1 MNTHKPVTK
10 QVIAFYWQHAWRYPR
25 LVLGVLITIPIV
37 VISNGFL
44 PALILAN
51 VLNRLSKHD
60 FIPHEVWASFGPEL
74 ISYGLLVL
82 ISGTLGWRLVDYMA
96 WRLEARVE
104 RDLAQEVF
112 KHLVSQSANFHANNF
127 TGSLVS
133 QNSKLL
139 SAYIRLADTTMFQL
153 LPLVASLVIV
163 PILLIHRA
171 PLFVGGL
178 MLFAGLYIIA
188 ALFVTRIVRKYSAA
202 HAAAE
207 SRQTGF
213 LADALTNVMA
223 IKSFARGNYEQTR
236 FADVTQETY
245 DRLYDF
251 IRVHRAQH
259 NIFGSLSSLISALS
273 LAVAVVGVLIFD
285 ANLGTVFLILNYT
298 SNVVNQLFQFSNNTL
313 RGYNR
318 AVGDASDMVR
328 ILQIK
333 PEINDPLRPKAL
345 RMPKGEIDFKSV
357 TFTHDGSDDALFDNL
372 NLHISAGQKVGLVG
386 HSGSGKS
393 TFTRVLLRFSD
404 IDGGAITIDGQN
416 IAQVTQDD
424 LHSRIA
430 YVPQDPLLF
439 HRSISENIAYGN
451 EKATDK
457 AIKRAAMQA
466 HAAEFI
472 DGLPSG
478 YETLVGERGVKLSG
492 GQRQRIAIARAML
505 KDAPI
510 ILLDEAT
517 SALDSESEVLI
528 QDALWK
534 LMEGR
539 TAIVIAHR
547 LSTIQKMDRI
557 IVMDDGQIAEEG
569 THAQLLKQN
578 GTYARLWAHQ
588 SGGFMDD

>member
-1 MNTHKPVTK
+1 MNTNKPVTK
-10 QVIAFYWQHAWRYPR
+10 QVIAFYWQHAWRYRR
-25 LVLGVLITIPIV
+25 LVIGLLLTIPVV

-44 PALILAN
+44 PALILAS
-51 VLNRLSKHD
+51 VLNRLSKQD
-60 FIPHEVWASFGPEL
+60 FVPHEVWASFGPEL
-74 ISYGLLVL
+74 IGYGLLVL
-82 ISGTLGWRLVDYMA
+82 ISGTLGWRLVDFLA
-96 WRLEARVE
+96 WRLEAKVE

-112 KHLVSQSANFHANNF
+112 EHLLSQSANFHANNF

-153 LPLVASLVIV
+153 IPLFASLVIV
-163 PILLIHRA
+163 PILLIYRA

-178 MLFAGLYIIA
+178 MLFAGLYIGA
-188 ALFVTRIVRKYSAA
+188 AIFVTRVVRKYSAA

-207 SRQTGF
+207 SQQTGF

-223 IKSFARGNYEQTR
+223 IKSFARGNFERAR
-236 FADVTQETY
+236 FADVTQGTY

-251 IRVHRAQH
+251 IRVHRRQH
-259 NIFGSLSSLISALS
+259 NIFGSLSSIISALS
-273 LAVAVVGVLIFD
+273 LAIAVVSVLLFN
-285 ANLGTVFLILNYT
+285 ANLGTVFLILNFT
-298 SNVVNQLFQFSNNTL
+298 STVVNQLFQFSNNTL

-333 PEINDPLRPKAL
+333 PEIVDPKTPKTL
-345 RMPKGEIDFKSV
+345 HMPKGKIEFKNV
-357 TFTHDGSDDALFDNL
+357 TFTHDGSDDALFEKL
-372 NLHISAGQKVGLVG
+372 NLLISAGEKVGLVG
-386 HSGSGKS
+386 HSGSGKT

-404 IDGGAITIDGQN
+404 IDGGSVTIDNQN
-416 IAQVTQDD
+416 IAEVTQDD

-430 YVPQDPLLF
+430 YVPQEPLLF
-439 HRSISENIAYGN
+439 HRSIQENIAYGN
-451 EKATDK
+451 EQANDK
-457 AIKRAAMQA
+457 AVKRAAVQA

-472 DGLPSG
+472 DGLPDG
-478 YETLVGERGVKLSG
+478 YDTLVGERGVKLSG
-492 GQRQRIAIARAML
+492 GQRQRIAIARALL
-505 KDAPI
+505 KDAPVI
-510 ILLDEAT
+510 VLDEAT

-557 IVMDDGQIAEEG
+557 IVMDNGHIAEEG
-569 THAQLLKQN
+569 THAQLLKNN

-588 SGGFMDD
+588 SGGFMKD